1 MIGYF
6 VALGLFT
13 GAAVGA
19 AEDDATWTEAGIKAK
34 VGVEGNS
41 AIDWIW
47 RTQKPTFGETFAYD
61 LVRLGIVAGLGIA
74 GEILQGHFAFFVPA
88 AIGAQIALALKHY
101 QGARQWA
108 WLIKNPGKTIAE
120 QETTA
125 WQKIVGFWG

>member
-1 MIGYF
+1 MLAYF
-6 VALGLFT
+6 IVLVVLFVLAVVA
-13 GAAVGA
+13 AAA
-19 AEDDATWTEAGIKAK
+19 DASETEIGIKAG
-34 VGVEGNS
+34 VAVEGNS

-61 LVRLGIVAGLGIA
+61 LVRLGIFAGLGVA
-74 GEILQGHFAFFVPA
+74 GELVHGKLTFGIPFAIA
-88 AIGAQIALALKHY
+88 ALIALGLKHY

-125 WQKIVGFWG
+125 WQKLVGFWG